1 MISRHPEHESVIKES
16 ISDVRYEIQS
26 LVNPFDKKPTS
37 EGERSLF
44 LKYAHDVVDS
54 LQVELCNFEREADIN
69 YIEDLE

>member
-26 LVNPFDKKPTS
+26 LVKLLDNEPTS

-44 LKYAHDVVDS
+44 
-54 LQVELCNFEREADIN
+54 
-69 YIEDLE
+69 